1 MPPWSFIS
9 SLGPECTVIW
19 KLCQFCQKLIL
30 TQSLSKVSIMKIWC
44 FHWCNARTL
53 GVCFRCL
60 AWPRRSGRTFRPPA
74 TGRTLV
80 FTAGP
85 TWLTTT
91 SSSQSLSR
99 AVKAEPTFSTQLS
112 TSDAGQQR
120 KGFYLQVR
128 KVFKFRRHQSAT
140 LHWVWLHFFC
150 LFLPFALPPLTAK
163 WHHFYH

>member
-1 MPPWSFIS
+1 MIFLHLVMLLIHL
-9 SLGPECTVIW
+9 SLCQPKIAIVKRLIMAERCHLVMNAPLVYCIFLRSECSVIW

-30 TQSLSKVSIMKIWC
+30 AQSLRQIMKIWC
-44 FHWCNARTL
+44 FHWCNARSL
-53 GVCFRCL
+53 CVCFRCL

-120 KGFYLQVR
+120 KGFYLQV
-128 KVFKFRRHQSAT
+128 
-140 LHWVWLHFFC
+140 
-150 LFLPFALPPLTAK
+150 
-163 WHHFYH
+163 HHRQRAIH